1 MFFNTYTNWGVFD
14 IDNIP
19 IAVWDNF
26 LGIEYIGASHV
37 SDHQLEKGAFASYN
51 KVGLPYAVRLRVSCG
66 ESNAKRTAFLAALE
80 IARKSLDLY
89 SVVTPDAVYQNAN
102 IEALDYRRT
111 QDGGAGLIVAELT
124 LREIRQT
131 STTKFPKNASA
142 ANPTNTGSVDPKPI
156 SYSTVNG
163 ITYVEMKK

>member
-1 MFFNTYTNWGVFD
+1 MATVPQWGVFD
-14 IDNIP
+14 SNNKP

-26 LGIEYIGASHV
+26 LGIEYLGASHIA
-37 SDHQLEKGAFASYN
+37 DHPVEKGAFASYN
-51 KVGLPYAVRLRVSCG
+51 KVGLPYAVRVRVSCG
-66 ESNAKRTAFLAALE
+66 ESNAKRTNFLASLE
-80 IARKSLDLY
+80 KARKSLDLY

-111 QDGGAGLIVAELT
+111 QDGGAGLIVSELT

-131 STTKFPKNASA
+131 STTESPKNASA
-142 ANPTNTGSVDPKPI
+142 ATPTNTGSVDPKPV

-163 ITYVEMKK
+163 ITYIEIKK